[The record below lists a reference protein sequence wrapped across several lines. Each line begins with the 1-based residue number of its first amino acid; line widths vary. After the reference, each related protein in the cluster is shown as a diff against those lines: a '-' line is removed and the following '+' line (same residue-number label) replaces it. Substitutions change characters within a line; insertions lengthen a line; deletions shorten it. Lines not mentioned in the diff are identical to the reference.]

1 MKLIGNMALAATTMN
16 FGERAVYFGKML
28 LIGMGTIFAALTL
41 LWGALVLFRLGVE
54 AVQKRGNKKPA
65 AGTPAPAVAPAVA
78 PAEPAEDQ
86 GAIVAAITAAITAA
100 LAEENGGQ
108 APAFRV
114 VSFRKINTAKR
125 GKN

>member
-1 MKLIGNMALAATTMN
+1 MNGAILAATTMT
-16 FGERAVYFGKML
+16 FGERAAYFGKMI
-28 LIGMGTIFAALTL
+28 LIGMGTIFVSLTL
-41 LWGALVLFRLGVE
+41 LWGVLVLFRLGVE
-54 AVQKRGNKKPA
+54 AAQKRKKPA
-65 AGTPAPAVAPAVA
+65 EKENVPAAVT
-78 PAEPAEDQ
+78 ETPAEDQ
-86 GAIVAAITAAITAA
+86 GAVVAAITAAISAT

>member
-1 MKLIGNMALAATTMN
+1 MNGMFLAATTMD
-16 FGERAVYFGKML
+16 FGERAAYFGKMI
-28 LIGMGTIFAALTL
+28 LIGMGTIFAALTI
-41 LWGALVLFRLGVE
+41 LWGVLVLFRLGVE
-54 AVQKRGNKKPA
+54 AVQKRGKKTGATPADTAPA
-65 AGTPAPAVAPAVA
+65 AAAKPVQDDGAV
-78 PAEPAEDQ
+78 
-86 GAIVAAITAAITAA
+86 VAAITAAITAA

>member
-1 MKLIGNMALAATTMN
+1 MNGAILAATTMT
-16 FGERAVYFGKML
+16 FGERAAYFGRMI
-28 LIGMGTIFAALTL
+28 LIGMGTVFALII

-54 AVQKRGNKKPA
+54 ATQKRKKPA
-65 AGTPAPAVAPAVA
+65 EKENTPAAVTEAPAQ
-78 PAEPAEDQ
+78 DQ
-86 GAIVAAITAAITAA
+86 GAVVAAITAAISAA

-108 APAFRV
+108 TPAFRV

>member
-1 MKLIGNMALAATTMN
+1 MNGAILAATTMT
-16 FGERAVYFGKML
+16 FGERAAYFGRKI
-28 LIGMGTIFAALTL
+28 LIGMGTVFAALII

-54 AVQKRGNKKPA
+54 ATQKRKKPA
-65 AGTPAPAVAPAVA
+65 EKENTPAAVTEAPAQ
-78 PAEPAEDQ
+78 DQ
-86 GAIVAAITAAITAA
+86 GAVVAAITAAISAA

-108 APAFRV
+108 TPAFRV